1 MKLPALCLLLAALTT
16 CSAPPPSPPVPP
28 PGDVPL
34 DIATREW
41 VVGLVLDHAF
51 QAQPILPPAALAAV
65 PPAGPLL
72 RTVATRL
79 ERGGPFGLWSCME
92 VQRDTLAA
100 GFERGLDPVAAG
112 LDRVEASVAA
122 CRAARSEW
130 SSNSDLLKNLAPRC
144 QRPGRI
150 RDLAD
155 LVACLDACGSPSLGQ
170 VRRLAAAGRAWRSA
184 AGAARVAVLETGIAL
199 AGQLLGDARLLRPPL
214 PDALWALLRAPA
226 EFWLRLEPDLPSYR
240 ALRTAHGRYLE
251 IVRRGGWPSLPKS
264 AMKLKKGR
272 KGPAVEALWTRLAA
286 EGYIPD
292 GQTLARRDDEA
303 LFDRVL
309 AGALARFQVDHKLRE
324 RPRMDKDS
332 LRRLDEPAVRKLAR
346 IRGALRRM
354 ARAVGPVPGDLILVS
369 APAGVIEVYFDGR
382 LWRTLRAVLGS
393 RKKAWD
399 PKTRR
404 REYQQKTPEL
414 ASAVDRVVLNPEWL
428 VPDGIKEKE
437 YDPKLIDEPDWYE
450 THGFRLK
457 TYGGGREL
465 LIQEPGPGNAL
476 GRVKF
481 LFPNPYGVYL
491 HDTPSKR
498 LFRRS
503 RRLFSHGC
511 VRVEDALE
519 LAAHILARDRGWT
532 WSQVR
537 RALTKDKPTAVKLKH
552 PISVRIVYVTVDAFP
567 GRKPRWLPDW
577 YEQEAQDIEREV
589 KRLKTL
595 VAPST
600 PKPHVEG

>member
-1 MKLPALCLLLAALTT
+1 MKLPIPALCLLLAVLTG
-16 CSAPPPSPPVPP
+16 CSAPPPLPPATP
-28 PGDVPL
+28 PGDAPL
-34 DIATREW
+34 DTAAREW

-51 QAQPILPPAALAAV
+51 QAQPILPPAALAAA
-65 PPAGPLL
+65 PPVGPLL

-92 VQRDTLAA
+92 TRRDTLAA

-112 LDRVEASVAA
+112 LDRVEVSVAA
-122 CRAARSEW
+122 CRTARSEW
-130 SSNSDLLKNLAPRC
+130 RENSGSLNTLSPRC

-155 LVACLDACGSPSLGQ
+155 LVACLHADGSPSLGP
-170 VRRLAAAGRAWRSA
+170 VRRLAAAGRVWRSA
-184 AGAARVAVLETGIAL
+184 AGAARVAVLEAGIAL
-199 AGQLLGDARLLRPPL
+199 AGQLLGETRLTRAPM

-240 ALRTAHGRYLE
+240 ALRKAHGRYLE
-251 IVRRGGWPSLPKS
+251 IVRRGGWASLPKD
-264 AMKLKKGR
+264 AAKLKKSS
-272 KGPAVEALWTRLAA
+272 KGPEVDALWTRLAA

-292 GQTLARRDDEA
+292 GLSMAKRDGEA

-309 AGALARFQVDHKLRE
+309 ASALAQFQVDHKLRE
-324 RPRMDKDS
+324 RPRMDKNA
-332 LRRLDEPAVRKLAR
+332 LLRLDEPAVRKLAR
-346 IRGALRRM
+346 IRRAMRRM
-354 ARAVGPVPGDLILVS
+354 ARAVGPVPGDLVLVS
-369 APAGVIEVYFDGR
+369 APAGVIEVYFDGK
-382 LWRTLRAVLGS
+382 LWRTLRAVLGN
-393 RKKAWD
+393 RKKDWD

-404 REYQQKTPEL
+404 REYQQRTPEL
-414 ASAVDRVVLNPEWL
+414 ASAIDLVVLNPEWL

-437 YDPKLIDEPDWYE
+437 YDPKLIDDPDWYE
-450 THGFRLK
+450 IHGFRLK

-481 LFPNPYGVYL
+481 LFPNPHGVYL

-532 WSQVR
+532 WTRVR
-537 RALTKDKPTAVKLKH
+537 SALTKDKPTAVKLKH
-552 PISVRIVYVTVDAFP
+552 PVSVRIVYMTVDAFP

-577 YEQEAQDIEREV
+577 YEQEGEEVDAEVERLGV
-589 KRLKTL
+589 LLR
-595 VAPST
+595 
-600 PKPHVEG
+600 

>member
-1 MKLPALCLLLAALTT
+1 M
-16 CSAPPPSPPVPP
+16 
-28 PGDVPL
+28 
-34 DIATREW
+34 
-41 VVGLVLDHAF
+41 GLVLDHAF
-51 QAQPILPPAALAAV
+51 QAQPILPPAALAAA

-79 ERGGPFGLWSCME
+79 EGGGPFLWSCME

-112 LDRVEASVAA
+112 LDRVEVRVAA
-122 CRAARSEW
+122 CRAARTEW
-130 SSNSDLLKNLAPRC
+130 ITNSGLLKNLAPRC
-144 QRPGRI
+144 RRPGRI

-155 LVACLDACGSPSLGQ
+155 LVACLEADESPSLAP

-184 AGAARVAVLETGIAL
+184 AGAARVAVLEAGIAL
-199 AGQLLGDARLLRPPL
+199 AGQLLGDARLLRAPL

-251 IVRRGGWPSLPKS
+251 IVRRGGWASLPKD
-264 AMKLKKGR
+264 AAKLKKGR

-292 GQTLARRDDEA
+292 GQTLARRDGEA

-309 AGALARFQVDHKLRE
+309 SGALARFQVDHKLRE
-324 RPRMDKDS
+324 RPRMDRDS
-332 LRRLDEPAVRKLAR
+332 LRRFDEPAVRKLAR
-346 IRGALRRM
+346 IRRALRRM
-354 ARAVGPVPGDLILVS
+354 ASAAGPVPGDIILVS
-369 APAGVIEVYFDGR
+369 APAGIIEVYFDGK
-382 LWRTLRAVLGS
+382 LWHTLRAILGS

-404 REYQQKTPEL
+404 REYQQRTPEL
-414 ASAVDRVVLNPEWL
+414 ASAIDRVVLNPEWL

-437 YDPKLIDEPDWYE
+437 YEPKLIDEPDWYE

-491 HDTPSKR
+491 HDTPAKR

-503 RRLFSHGC
+503 RRLYSHGC

-519 LAAHILARDRGWT
+519 LATHILARDRGWT

-577 YEQEAQDIEREV
+577 YEQEGGEVDAEVERLGV
-589 KRLKTL
+589 LLR
-595 VAPST
+595 VGAPT
-600 PKPHVEG
+600 PPAPAGQPP